1 MLKKAAWL
9 AFKIEVVLFSIL
21 VASTVFTNVFL
32 NPGPHSSSLN
42 LFYIPLGFQF
52 AGAAAAFWLLPGDT
66 HMLLAAP
73 LVFLVQY
80 VTYTVIVFL
89 VLLWR
94 GEPYIR
100 CGLVGRRGGLYV

>member
-21 VASTVFTNVFL
+21 VGSAVLTNVFL
-32 NPGPHSSSLN
+32 HPGPHSDSLI
-42 LFYIPLGFQF
+42 LVYVSLAFQF

-80 VTYTVIVFL
+80 VTYAAIVFL

-94 GEPYIR
+94 ANP
-100 CGLVGRRGGLYV
+100 